1 MTKKIIER
9 EKISLNQS
17 QTKLLISGWGD
28 KIIKNS
34 EVEKITYIS
43 DGLKIK
49 GYLAYPK
56 NFTGKNFPCVM
67 WNRGGY
73 LDKGAIDKFTARG
86 MYGQIA
92 SLGYC
97 VFASQYRGNAGSE
110 GKEELGGND
119 VNDILNLMEA
129 AKEVPFADSDNW
141 AMEGWSRGGM
151 MTYLTLLRN
160 KNFWENY
167 GYPKCAILV
176 AAISNVEDYAKE
188 KPDMM
193 ERYINIVGKNNYDE
207 EIKKRSVMGLAEN
220 LPDIP
225 YLMVHGGKDETVSV
239 QQTLKIAEKFNEI
252 GRKYRLVI
260 FEDGDHYLKNY
271 RKEMGNLR
279 KEWLDKYLKR
289 V

>member
-1 MTKKIIER
+1 MTKKIIQR
-9 EKISLNQS
+9 EKISLNPS
-17 QTKLLISGWGD
+17 QTKLIISGWGNEV
-28 KIIKNS
+28 IGNS

-49 GYLAYPK
+49 GYFAYPK
-56 NFTGKNFPCVM
+56 NIDSDEFPCVM

-73 LDKGAIDKFTARG
+73 QNKGAIDQFTARG
-86 MYGQIA
+86 MFGQIA

-129 AKEVPFADSDNW
+129 SKEIPFANSDNW
-141 AMEGWSRGGM
+141 AIEGWSRGGM
-151 MTYLTLLRN
+151 MTYLALLRD
-160 KNFWENY
+160 KNFWKNY
-167 GYPKCAILV
+167 GYPKCTILV
-176 AAISNVEDYAKE
+176 GAISNVEDYAKE
-188 KPDMM
+188 RTETM
-193 ERYINIVGKNNYDE
+193 EDYINLVGQENYEDE
-207 EIKKRSVMGLAEN
+207 INKRSIIGLAER

-225 YLMVHGGKDETVSV
+225 YLLVHGGEDKTVPV
-239 QQTLKIAEKFNEI
+239 QQTLKIAEKFSAI
-252 GRKYRLVI
+252 DKKYRLVI

-271 RKEMGNLR
+271 RNEMGNLR
-279 KEWLDKYLKR
+279 KEWLGKYLEK